1 MTAVV
6 HGGIG
11 NLTPILA
18 LAAFIVLVVYLYL
31 RRTVEPWTRRNPTP
45 RRQLDNDREL
55 VKIDRLRRRHRHI
68 AFPEPVLPKVE
79 AEQQGMGPEVEQRIV
94 DAVVD
99 RIAAPKLEGEEP

>member
-18 LAAFIVLVVYLYL
+18 LVAFIVLVGYLCL
-31 RRTVEPWTRRNPTP
+31 RRTVEPWYRRNPTP
-45 RRQLDNDREL
+45 RRQLDNDKEL
-55 VKIDRLRRRHRHI
+55 VKIDRLRRRHKGI
-68 AFPEPVLPKVE
+68 AFPDPVLPKVE
-79 AEQQGMGPEVEQRIV
+79 AEQQGMGPEVEQRIA

-99 RIAAPKLEGEEP
+99 RIVPPKGVGDS